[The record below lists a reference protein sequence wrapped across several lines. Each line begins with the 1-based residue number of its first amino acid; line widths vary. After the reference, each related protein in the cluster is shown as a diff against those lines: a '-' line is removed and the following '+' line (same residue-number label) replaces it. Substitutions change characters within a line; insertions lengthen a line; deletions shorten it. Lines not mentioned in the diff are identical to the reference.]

1 MLVSPVGKPDA
12 PCAKPGVPIPHCRTL
27 TNAEIWGRF
36 AEGWELSERPRMRLP
51 RPTSKLEPGET
62 SGAEGPHRVKENG
75 ACARLWAE
83 PGRGRGGA
91 CRHAQPRPSVSGRR
105 QPLLLVSSRLSGTA
119 SPQFS
124 VTMGDP
130 SKQDILAIFKRL
142 RSVPTNK
149 VTAAGGL
156 GTPRPAGPRCGR
168 GRGRS
173 RPACDTS
180 HCGPG
185 SRRSPTF
192 VSKGRK
198 RGRPPGA

>member
-1 MLVSPVGKPDA
+1 MGEEVRS
-12 PCAKPGVPIPHCRTL
+12 CPIVR
-27 TNAEIWGRF
+27 
-36 AEGWELSERPRMRLP
+36 
-51 RPTSKLEPGET
+51 
-62 SGAEGPHRVKENG
+62 
-75 ACARLWAE
+75 ACACRARLRNWNSEKPVAPLDLRSEERRVRPFVGGAWA
-83 PGRGRGGA
+83 RQGGA

-105 QPLLLVSSRLSGTA
+105 QPLLPVSSRLSGTA

-124 VTMGDP
+124 ATMGDP

-156 GTPRPAGPRCGR
+156 GTPRPARPRCGR
-168 GRGRS
+168 CYGRS

-198 RGRPPGA
+198 RGLPPGA